1 MNARTPQTL
10 SLLNT
15 SSYYFQASSSWFL
28 SVTAARKKNVN
39 NNEKMN
45 ESSIIII
52 IIINNSCCL
61 WKTNKIQKK
70 KFSFFSEKSFPE
82 QKKNEYIDEWWSWE
96 SLYVCQCVII
106 TIVIYPLIHHH
117 RNRCFHRIIIHIC

>member
-45 ESSIIII
+45 ESSIII